1 MSMALME
8 NGARDTAGMASEV
21 CVGSCTD
28 FGGQLTTVPL
38 HAQEGRRHPSQ
49 LLDDESQE
57 RRERRGKKDLE

>member
-28 FGGQLTTVPL
+28 SGGQLTTEPL
-38 HAQEGRRHPSQ
+38 HSQDRRRTPSQ
-49 LLDDESQE
+49 PLDDASQG
-57 RRERRGKKDLE
+57 RRERRGKKELE